1 MIIDQKFL
9 DELSAQA
16 KANPRL
22 RQNYDLRT
30 SSEDSPQRM
39 LNALEVGTVLPIHRH
54 TKSTETLVM
63 VRGKLRE
70 IFYNDNGE
78 VIKSFLWRQKV
89 KHLCPRFLSDNG
101 IQLRCSKKELSASR
115 LRMGLMCHCIKKMF

>member
-1 MIIDQKFL
+1 MIINQKFL
-9 DELSAQA
+9 DNLSAQS

-39 LNALEVGTVLPIHRH
+39 FNALVVGTVLPIHRH

-78 VIKSFLWRQKV
+78 VIKSILWRQKV